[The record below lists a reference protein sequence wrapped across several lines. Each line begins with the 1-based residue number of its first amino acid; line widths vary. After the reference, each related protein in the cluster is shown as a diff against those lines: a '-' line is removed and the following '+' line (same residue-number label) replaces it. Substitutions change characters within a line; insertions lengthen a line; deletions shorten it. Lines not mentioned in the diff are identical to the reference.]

1 MHTVKRY
8 MADIQQVIKRWEQ
21 QISKRR
27 TVARATVPAAPA
39 GEAQVNAGEP
49 VPAASLEPR
58 GPSAP
63 YSP

>member
-1 MHTVKRY
+1 MHSAKRY
-8 MADIQQVIKRWEQ
+8 IGKIQQAIKRCEQ

-27 TVARATVPAAPA
+27 NVARATVPATPA

-49 VPAASLEPR
+49 FPATSPEPR